1 MSRVGATAETP
12 PTQEGWLKLIRTIN
26 DHYRHVS
33 EDRALLTRSMELSTA
48 ELDGLRQRVEKQRD
62 QLRIA
67 MVAVSDALTMFEG
80 LARAGN
86 SIDRTAID
94 AAKTEFSVRLA
105 DAFAV
110 EGDDIDGT
118 TAELTGIRTNL
129 VKLADQLIRLLTDT
143 AAKAA
148 LDRELAVARTVQQLL
163 VPPTETVTG
172 TTLHLASH
180 FQPASECGGDWWGF
194 YQLPGGRDLVVI
206 GDVTGHGV
214 AAAIMTGVAKAA
226 CELLCHTWGAELTTA
241 ELLRLMNVAF
251 CRSAQQRVMMSCCAA
266 MFEPG
271 SGIVSL
277 ASAGHP
283 FPYLIREGYVQP
295 LAVRGQPFGA
305 SLDATYE
312 PLELP
317 FHPRDMFVWFT
328 DGVIERENEAGE
340 LFSERRL
347 RAACQRAHA
356 GGAAAVRDAVVQAL
370 SDFAGGRSAGDD
382 ITFVAGAVP

>member
-1 MSRVGATAETP
+1 MGTS
-12 PTQEGWLKLIRTIN
+12 
-26 DHYRHVS
+26 
-33 EDRALLTRSMELSTA
+33 
-48 ELDGLRQRVEKQRD
+48 LR
-62 QLRIA
+62 
-67 MVAVSDALTMFEG
+67 
-80 LARAGN
+80 
-86 SIDRTAID
+86 
-94 AAKTEFSVRLA
+94 
-105 DAFAV
+105 
-110 EGDDIDGT
+110 
-118 TAELTGIRTNL
+118 
-129 VKLADQLIRLLTDT
+129 
-143 AAKAA
+143 
-148 LDRELAVARTVQQLL
+148 
-163 VPPTETVTG
+163 
-172 TTLHLASH
+172 LASH

-194 YQLPGGRDLVVI
+194 YSLPGGRDLVVV

-226 CELLCHTWGAELTTA
+226 CELLCHTWGAELTSA

-251 CRSAQQRVMMSCCAA
+251 CRSAQQVIITRCCAA

-317 FHPRDMFVWFT
+317 FHARDMFVWFT

-347 RAACQRAHA
+347 RAACQRGHA
-356 GGAAAVRDAVVQAL
+356 GGAESIRDSVVQAL
-370 SDFAGGRSAGDD
+370 NDFAGGRSAGDD
-382 ITFVAGAVP
+382 ITLVAGAVP